1 LFLYF
6 IHFASFLV
14 ASSLLLFGFGLL
26 LLLLIMMS
34 GPQKMLSLMHFQ
46 ILLLSCLFLKLQCV
60 WAVLRSRLVLNCGD
74 QFWVEKSLVLF
85 SGKIESPA
93 KDSDIKY
100 KFNFLSAITGFSFA
114 FIVYHLRNPKFYV

>member
-1 LFLYF
+1 
-6 IHFASFLV
+6 
-14 ASSLLLFGFGLL
+14 
-26 LLLLIMMS
+26 
-34 GPQKMLSLMHFQ
+34 
-46 ILLLSCLFLKLQCV
+46 LSCLFLKLQCV

-100 KFNFLSAITGFSFA
+100 QCQFLVWNYWCQLCFQCQS
-114 FIVYHLRNPKFYV
+114 LMKPKILCLSVRSSGM

>member
-1 LFLYF
+1 
-6 IHFASFLV
+6 
-14 ASSLLLFGFGLL
+14 
-26 LLLLIMMS
+26 
-34 GPQKMLSLMHFQ
+34 MLSLMHFQ

-74 QFWVEKSLVLF
+74 RFWVEKSLVLF